1 MIIQLKTK
9 KDEELSQ
16 KKTPHICILYV
27 TYVPGFTTP
36 SNRIFLFETCSSMY
50 ISFN

>member
-16 KKTPHICILYV
+16 KKHHTSYLY
-27 TYVPGFTTP
+27 FI
-36 SNRIFLFETCSSMY
+36 RDLRA
-50 ISFN
+50 